1 MPRAHPPCGQ
11 GEGVIRE
18 PAERVPASDGETD
31 RQQFLD
37 GLARRYSR
45 ALNRF
50 FDRRAPRLRAERED
64 LTQEVFA
71 RLAQRSSGD
80 QIAHAEAYLFQTAAS
95 VLADRLRRLSVRRSA
110 EHVQYDENEH
120 AIEDFSAERVLAAR
134 EQVDMVLAALED
146 LPERTR
152 FAFVLHR
159 FEGLRQQ
166 EIARRLGISV
176 SAVEKHFVRALNH
189 VSAAT
194 RGSR

>member
-1 MPRAHPPCGQ
+1 MGQ
-11 GEGVIRE
+11 GDGAIRE
-18 PAERVPASDGETD
+18 PAERVSSSHGEAD

-50 FDRRAPRLRAERED
+50 FERRAPALGSERED
-64 LTQEVFA
+64 MAQEVFE
-71 RLAQRSSGD
+71 RLAQRGPGEA
-80 QIAHAEAYLFQTAAS
+80 IAHAEAYLFQTAAN
-95 VLADRLRRLSVRRSA
+95 VLTDRIRRRSVRRSND
-110 EHVQYDENEH
+110 HVQYDENAH

-134 EQVDMVLAALED
+134 EQVEMVVAALED

-159 FEGLRQQ
+159 FEGMKQA

-176 SAVEKHFVRALNH
+176 SAVEKHIVRALTH
-189 VSAAT
+189 VRARTGEGAQ
-194 RGSR
+194 

>member
-1 MPRAHPPCGQ
+1 M
-11 GEGVIRE
+11 
-18 PAERVPASDGETD
+18 PASDGKAD

-37 GLARRYSR
+37 RLARRYSR

-50 FDRRAPRLRAERED
+50 FERRAPRLSSERED

-71 RLAQRSSGD
+71 RLAQRSSGEE
-80 QIAHAEAYLFQTAAS
+80 IAHAEGYLFQTAAS
-95 VLADRLRRLSVRRSA
+95 VLTDRMRRLSARRSD
-110 EHVQYDENEH
+110 EHVEYDENEH
-120 AIEDFSAERVLAAR
+120 AVEDFSAERVLAAR
-134 EQVDMVLAALED
+134 EQVEMVVAALED

-176 SAVEKHFVRALNH
+176 SAVEKHIVRALDH
-189 VSAAT
+189 VSSAT
-194 RGSR
+194 REP